1 MTEQQTGSEPRKED
15 EESTFET
22 EEVGDLDV
30 PESEGEDV
38 KGGGVGIPQKP
49 GE

>member
-1 MTEQQTGSEPRKED
+1 MTDQQTGSEPRKEG
-15 EESTFET
+15 EETLEQ
-22 EEVGDLDV
+22 EKVQDLDV
-30 PESEGEDV
+30 PESEREDV